1 MLGIG
6 IGILIATCFMVTEK
20 TIVSLSKSQIETRA
34 YNYGMRYPEDMKVI
48 NSKDVGK

>member
-6 IGILIATCFMVTEK
+6 IGILIATFFMITQSAII
-20 TIVSLSKSQIETRA
+20 TLSKSQIETKA
-34 YNYGMRYPEDMKVI
+34 YSYGMRYPEDMNVI